1 MKGFYNLIDTIKA
14 ELETIPFVNTVTQG
28 DIYEIDLAKQTIFP
42 LSHIIV
48 NNVNLE
54 GKIMRFNISILAMDI
69 VDINKEDAPTEYVGN
84 DNVQDVLNQQ
94 LIVCQRVF
102 ESAKRGDLYDDFYQ
116 TDGTASC
123 EPFTERFE
131 NFLAGWTMTF
141 DVLVP
146 NEMTI
151 CD

>member
-28 DIYEIDLAKQTIFP
+28 DIYEVDLAKQTIFP

-48 NNVNLE
+48 NNANFE
-54 GKIMRFNISILAMDI
+54 DKIIRFNVSLICMDI
-69 VDINKEDAPTEYVGN
+69 VDINNEDSTTVYIGN

-94 LIVCQRVF
+94 LIVCQRVY
-102 ESAKRGDLYDDFYQ
+102 ESAKRGNLYNTFFQ
-116 TDGTASC
+116 VDGIASC

-141 DVLVP
+141 DVIVQ
-146 NEMTI
+146 NDMSI
-151 CD
+151 C

>member
-14 ELETIPFVNTVTQG
+14 ELDAIPFVNTVTQG
-28 DIYEIDLAKQTIFP
+28 DIYDVDLAKQTIFP

-48 NNVNLE
+48 NNATFENNQT
-54 GKIMRFNISILAMDI
+54 RFNVSIVAMDI
-69 VDINKEDAPTEYVGN
+69 VDINKEDAPTEYIGN

-94 LIVCQRVF
+94 LIVCQRVY
-102 ESAKRGDLYDDFYQ
+102 ESAKRGDLYSDLYQ
-116 TDGTASC
+116 TDGTATC

-146 NEMTI
+146 NEMSI
-151 CD
+151 C

>member
-14 ELETIPFVNTVTQG
+14 ELEAIPFVNTVTQG
-28 DIYEIDLAKQTIFP
+28 DIYDVDLAKQTIFP

-48 NNVNLE
+48 NNATFENNQT
-54 GKIMRFNISILAMDI
+54 RFNVSIIAMDI
-69 VDINKEDAPTEYVGN
+69 VDINKEDAPTEYIGN

-94 LIVCQRVF
+94 LIVCQRVY
-102 ESAKRGDLYDDFYQ
+102 ESAKRGDLYSDLYQ
-116 TDGTASC
+116 TDGTATC

-146 NEMTI
+146 NEMSI
-151 CD
+151 C

>member
-28 DIYEIDLAKQTIFP
+28 DIYEVDLAKQTIFP

-48 NNVNLE
+48 NNANFE
-54 GKIMRFNISILAMDI
+54 DKIIRFNVSLICMDI
-69 VDINKEDAPTEYVGN
+69 VDINNEDAPTVYIGN

-94 LIVCQRVF
+94 LIVCQRVY
-102 ESAKRGDLYDDFYQ
+102 ESAKRGNLYNTFFQ
-116 TDGTASC
+116 VDGIASC

-141 DVLVP
+141 DVIVQ
-146 NEMTI
+146 NDMSI
-151 CD
+151 C

>member
-28 DIYEIDLAKQTIFP
+28 DIYDVDLAKQTIFP

-48 NNVNLE
+48 NNATFENNQT
-54 GKIMRFNISILAMDI
+54 RFNVSIVAMDI
-69 VDINKEDAPTEYVGN
+69 VDINKEDAPTEYIGN

-94 LIVCQRVF
+94 LIVCQRVY
-102 ESAKRGDLYDDFYQ
+102 ESAKRGDLYSDLYQ
-116 TDGTASC
+116 TDGTATC

-146 NEMTI
+146 NEMSI
-151 CD
+151 C

>member
-28 DIYEIDLAKQTIFP
+28 DIYEVDLAKQTIFP

-48 NNVNLE
+48 NSANFEDKV
-54 GKIMRFNISILAMDI
+54 IRFNVSILAMDL
-69 VDINKEDAPTEYVGN
+69 VDINKEDSSTVYVGN

-102 ESAKRGDLYDDFYQ
+102 ESAKRGNLYDDLYQ

-131 NFLAGWTMTF
+131 NYLAGWTMTF

-146 NEMTI
+146 NEMSI
-151 CD
+151 C

>member
-48 NNVNLE
+48 NNVNFE
-54 GKIMRFNISILAMDI
+54 DKVIRFNISILAMDI
-69 VDINKEDAPTEYVGN
+69 VDINKEDAPTAYIGN

-102 ESAKRGDLYDDFYQ
+102 ESAKRGDLFDDLYQ

-146 NEMTI
+146 NEMSI
-151 CD
+151 C

>member
-14 ELETIPFVNTVTQG
+14 ELEAIPFVNTVTQG
-28 DIYEIDLAKQTIFP
+28 DIYDVDLAKQTIFP

-48 NNVNLE
+48 NNATFENNQT
-54 GKIMRFNISILAMDI
+54 RFNVSIVAMDI
-69 VDINKEDAPTEYVGN
+69 VDINKKDAPTEYIGN

-94 LIVCQRVF
+94 LIVCQRVY
-102 ESAKRGDLYDDFYQ
+102 ESARRGDLYSDLYQ
-116 TDGTASC
+116 TDGTATC

-146 NEMTI
+146 NEMSI
-151 CD
+151 C

>member
-14 ELETIPFVNTVTQG
+14 ELEAIPFVNTVTQG
-28 DIYEIDLAKQTIFP
+28 DIYDVDLAKQTIFP

-48 NNVNLE
+48 NNATFENNQT
-54 GKIMRFNISILAMDI
+54 RFNVSIVAMDI
-69 VDINKEDAPTEYVGN
+69 VDINKEDAPNVYIGN

-94 LIVCQRVF
+94 LIVCQRVY
-102 ESAKRGDLYDDFYQ
+102 ESAKRGDLYSDLYQ
-116 TDGTASC
+116 TDGTATC

-146 NEMTI
+146 NEMSI
-151 CD
+151 C

>member
-28 DIYEIDLAKQTIFP
+28 DIYEVDLAKQTIFP

-48 NNVNLE
+48 NNATFENNQT
-54 GKIMRFNISILAMDI
+54 RFNVSIVAMDI
-69 VDINKEDAPTEYVGN
+69 VDINKEDAPNVYIGN

-94 LIVCQRVF
+94 LIVCQRVY
-102 ESAKRGDLYDDFYQ
+102 ESARRGDLYSDLYQ
-116 TDGTASC
+116 TDGTATC

-146 NEMTI
+146 NEMSI
-151 CD
+151 C

>member
-1 MKGFYNLIDTIKA
+1 MKGFYNLIDTIKT

-28 DIYEIDLAKQTIFP
+28 DIYEVDLAKQTIFP

-48 NNVNLE
+48 NNANFE
-54 GKIMRFNISILAMDI
+54 DKIIRFNVSLICMDI
-69 VDINKEDAPTEYVGN
+69 VDINNEDSPNVYIGN

-94 LIVCQRVF
+94 LIVCQRVY
-102 ESAKRGDLYDDFYQ
+102 ESAKRGNLYNTFFQ
-116 TDGTASC
+116 VDGIASC

-141 DVLVP
+141 DILVQ
-146 NEMTI
+146 NEMSI
-151 CD
+151 C

>member
-28 DIYEIDLAKQTIFP
+28 DIYEIDLAKQTIYP

-48 NNVNLE
+48 NNVNFE
-54 GKIMRFNISILAMDI
+54 NNVIRFNISILAMDI
-69 VDINKEDAPTEYVGN
+69 VDINKEDAPTVYIGN

-102 ESAKRGDLYDDFYQ
+102 ESAKRGNLYDDLYQ

-146 NEMTI
+146 NDMSI
-151 CD
+151 C

>member
-28 DIYEIDLAKQTIFP
+28 DIYDVDLAKQTIFP

-48 NNVNLE
+48 NNATFENNQT
-54 GKIMRFNISILAMDI
+54 RFNFSIVAMDI
-69 VDINKEDAPTEYVGN
+69 VDINKEDAPNEYIGN

-94 LIVCQRVF
+94 LIVCQRVY
-102 ESAKRGDLYDDFYQ
+102 ESAKRGDLFDNLYQ
-116 TDGTASC
+116 VDGTGTC

-146 NEMTI
+146 NEMSI
-151 CD
+151 C

>member
-28 DIYEIDLAKQTIFP
+28 DIYDVDLAKQTIFP

-48 NNVNLE
+48 NNATFENNQT
-54 GKIMRFNISILAMDI
+54 RFNVSIVAMDI
-69 VDINKEDAPTEYVGN
+69 VDINKEDAPTEYIGN

-94 LIVCQRVF
+94 LIVCQRVY
-102 ESAKRGDLYDDFYQ
+102 ESAKRGDLFDNLYQ
-116 TDGTASC
+116 VDGTGTC

-146 NEMTI
+146 NEMSI
-151 CD
+151 C

>member
-1 MKGFYNLIDTIKA
+1 MKGFYNLIDNIKA
-14 ELETIPFVNTVTQG
+14 ELETIPFVNTITQG
-28 DIYEIDLAKQTIFP
+28 DIYEVDLAKQTIFP

-69 VDINKEDAPTEYVGN
+69 VDINKEDAPNVYVGN

-151 CD
+151 C

>member
-28 DIYEIDLAKQTIFP
+28 DIYEVDLAKQTIFP

-102 ESAKRGDLYDDFYQ
+102 ESAKRGDLFDDLYQ

>member
-14 ELETIPFVNTVTQG
+14 ELDSIPFVNTVTQG
-28 DIYEIDLAKQTIFP
+28 DIYEVDLAKQTIFP
-42 LSHIIV
+42 LSHIMV
-48 NNVNLE
+48 NGANFEDKV
-54 GKIMRFNISILAMDI
+54 IRFNVSILAMDI
-69 VDINKEDAPTEYVGN
+69 VDINKEDSPTVYVGN

-102 ESAKRGDLYDDFYQ
+102 ESAKRGDLYSDLYQ
-116 TDGTASC
+116 TDGAATC

-141 DVLVP
+141 DILVP
-146 NEMTI
+146 NEMSV
-151 CD
+151 C

>member
-14 ELETIPFVNTVTQG
+14 ELETIPFVNTITQG
-28 DIYEIDLAKQTIFP
+28 DIYEVDLAKQTIFP

-54 GKIMRFNISILAMDI
+54 GKIIRFNISILAMDI

-151 CD
+151 C

>member
-1 MKGFYNLIDTIKA
+1 MKGFYNLIDTIKT

-28 DIYEIDLAKQTIFP
+28 DIYEVDLAKQTIFP

-48 NNVNLE
+48 NNANFE
-54 GKIMRFNISILAMDI
+54 DKIIRFNVSLICMDI
-69 VDINKEDAPTEYVGN
+69 VDINNEDAPTVYIGN

-94 LIVCQRVF
+94 LIVCQRVY
-102 ESAKRGDLYDDFYQ
+102 ESAKRGNLYNTFFQ
-116 TDGTASC
+116 VDGIATC

-141 DVLVP
+141 DVIVQ
-146 NEMTI
+146 NEMSI
-151 CD
+151 C

>member
-28 DIYEIDLAKQTIFP
+28 DIYDVDLAKQTIFP

-48 NNVNLE
+48 NNATFENNQT
-54 GKIMRFNISILAMDI
+54 RFNVSIVAMDI
-69 VDINKEDAPTEYVGN
+69 VDINKEDAPTEYIGN

-94 LIVCQRVF
+94 LIVCQRVY
-102 ESAKRGDLYDDFYQ
+102 ESAKRGDLFDNLYQ
-116 TDGTASC
+116 VDGTATC

-146 NEMTI
+146 NEMSI
-151 CD
+151 C

>member
-14 ELETIPFVNTVTQG
+14 ELEAIPFVNTVTQG
-28 DIYEIDLAKQTIFP
+28 DIYDVDLAKQTIFP

-48 NNVNLE
+48 NNATFENNQT
-54 GKIMRFNISILAMDI
+54 RFNVSIVAMDI
-69 VDINKEDAPTEYVGN
+69 VDINKEDAPTEYIGN

-94 LIVCQRVF
+94 LIVCQRVY
-102 ESAKRGDLYDDFYQ
+102 ESARRGDLYSDLYQ
-116 TDGTASC
+116 TDGTATC

-146 NEMTI
+146 NEMSI
-151 CD
+151 C

>member
-28 DIYEIDLAKQTIFP
+28 DIYEVDLAKQTIFP

-48 NNVNLE
+48 NNATFDS
-54 GKIMRFNISILAMDI
+54 KIVTFNVSIIAMDI
-69 VDINKEDAPTEYVGN
+69 VDINKDDAPTLYIGN

-94 LIVCQRVF
+94 LIVLQRVF
-102 ESAKRGDLYDDFYQ
+102 ESAKRGNLYSNLYQ
-116 TDGTASC
+116 VEGTMNC

-131 NFLAGWTMTF
+131 NFLAGWTGTF
-141 DVLVP
+141 DVIVQ
-146 NEMTI
+146 NDMSI
-151 CD
+151 C

>member
-28 DIYEIDLAKQTIFP
+28 DIYDVDLAKQTIFP

-48 NNVNLE
+48 NNATFENNQT
-54 GKIMRFNISILAMDI
+54 RFNVSIIAMDI
-69 VDINKEDAPTEYVGN
+69 VDINKEDAPTEYIGN

-94 LIVCQRVF
+94 LIVCQRVY
-102 ESAKRGDLYDDFYQ
+102 ESAKRGDLYSDFYQ
-116 TDGTASC
+116 TDGTATC

-146 NEMTI
+146 NEMSI
-151 CD
+151 C

>member
-1 MKGFYNLIDTIKA
+1 MKGFYNLIDTIKV

-28 DIYEIDLAKQTIFP
+28 DIYEVDLAKQTIFP

-48 NNVNLE
+48 NNANFE
-54 GKIMRFNISILAMDI
+54 DKIIRFNVSLICMDI
-69 VDINKEDAPTEYVGN
+69 VDINKEEAPTEYIGN

-94 LIVCQRVF
+94 LIVCQRVY
-102 ESAKRGDLYDDFYQ
+102 ESAKRGDLYSTNFQ
-116 TDGTASC
+116 VDGTATC

-141 DVLVP
+141 DVIVQ
-146 NEMTI
+146 NDMSI
-151 CD
+151 C

>member
-28 DIYEIDLAKQTIFP
+28 DIYDVDLAKQTIFP

-48 NNVNLE
+48 NNATFENNQT
-54 GKIMRFNISILAMDI
+54 RFNVSIVAMDI
-69 VDINKEDAPTEYVGN
+69 VDINKEDAPNEYIGN

-94 LIVCQRVF
+94 LIVCQRVY
-102 ESAKRGDLYDDFYQ
+102 ESAKRGDLYSDFYQ
-116 TDGTASC
+116 TDGTATC

-146 NEMTI
+146 NEMSI
-151 CD
+151 C